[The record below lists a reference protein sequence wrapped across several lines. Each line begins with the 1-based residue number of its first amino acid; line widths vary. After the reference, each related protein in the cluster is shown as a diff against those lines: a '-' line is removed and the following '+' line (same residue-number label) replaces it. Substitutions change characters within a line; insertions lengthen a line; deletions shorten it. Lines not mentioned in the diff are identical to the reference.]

1 MDKRKGNGGA
11 RVGAGRKPKDE
22 EQKIRDLMKP
32 YSLDAIQCLA
42 NIIVDEKARHSDR
55 ISASKLIIE
64 YTYGKPKE
72 TVEQINID
80 AGKLTPEEIK
90 EISKNLDESY

>member
-1 MDKRKGNGGA
+1 MDKRKNNGGHSTKG
-11 RVGAGRKPKDE
+11 RAGRKPKDE

-42 NIIVDEKARHSDR
+42 NIILDEKARHSDR

-72 TVEQINID
+72 TVETTHNIN
-80 AGKLTPEEIK
+80 EFNIK
-90 EISKNLDESY
+90 DVFRVK

>member
-1 MDKRKGNGGA
+1 MDKRRNNGGHSTK
-11 RVGAGRKPKDE
+11 GKAGRKPKDE

-42 NIIVDEKARHSDR
+42 DIIVDEKARHSDR

-72 TVEQINID
+72 TVETTHNIN
-80 AGKLTPEEIK
+80 EFNIK
-90 EISKNLDESY
+90 DVFRIKS